1 MVEKDNDFLG
11 NQQIAPRSCQ
21 YMTKE
26 ENSIKKLKISRV
38 ASFCNVKVF
47 EFHFPNQFNLFCSG
61 DQNEI
66 KMRNEMNYEAKWFSN
81 NI

>member
-21 YMTKE
+21 FMTKE

-47 EFHFPNQFNLFCSG
+47 EFHFPN
-61 DQNEI
+61 
-66 KMRNEMNYEAKWFSN
+66 
-81 NI
+81 